1 MGDHLIVK
9 RGYDRGCCAEIFLL
23 LLSMNQIKN
32 KHGGGCGG
40 DDLCSLFALAI
51 VLLIFIVASLS
62 FTFLGFAQESI

>member
-23 LLSMNQIKN
+23 LSMNQIKN
-32 KHGGGCGG
+32 KHGGGCVS

-62 FTFLGFAQESI
+62 FTFLSFAQEGI